1 MGLRRQILFV
11 GDVVMSSTGG
21 TPSANIHG
29 GLRAFIP
36 NQKTSFGM
44 PYRTGGSSPAQM
56 VNGENLYVGSGAV
69 SFYLDALNTIQL
81 RDGAQWAWDTIICI
95 AGHWDAYDLAV
106 GAAPTLAT
114 TRARATTLLDTFRA
128 QNANCRVFWCNC
140 LPHTA
145 VNVNT
150 AVNNQNAAIA
160 ADIAL
165 RGDAAL
171 ISQVDI
177 NTPYAANAAFGTDW
191 GVFNTVNIY
200 GHRAIAAPII
210 AALTAAGY

>member
-21 TPSANIHG
+21 TPTAGGHG

-56 VNGENLYVGSGAV
+56 VNGENLYVGSGATQ
-69 SFYLDALNTIQL
+69 FYLDALNTIQL
-81 RDGAQWAWDTIICI
+81 RDGSQWQWDTIICI
-95 AGHWDAYDLAV
+95 AGHWDAYDGTV
-106 GAAPTLAT
+106 NGTPTLAT
-114 TRARATTLLDTFRA
+114 TRSRASTLLDTFRA
-128 QNANCRVFWCNC
+128 QNSNCRVFWCNC
-140 LPHTA
+140 IPHTA
-145 VNVNT
+145 AAVNT
-150 AVNNQNAAIA
+150 TINNQNAAIF

-165 RGDAAL
+165 RPDAAL
-171 ISQVDI
+171 ITTVDI
-177 NTPYAANAAFGTDW
+177 YTPYAANANFGTDW
-191 GVFNTVNIY
+191 GLFNTVNIF
-200 GHRAIAAPII
+200 GHRTIAATII